1 MISSQEG
8 TEARLLRAV
17 LRPGRAA
24 GSLAGSAGTGDSGLA
39 PVAGDAAAAAG
50 TVDSGR
56 AAGTVVSG
64 RDSFTTGGGG

>member
-24 GSLAGSAGTGDSGLA
+24 GSLAGSAGAADSGLA
-39 PVAGDAAAAAG
+39 PVPGAAAA
-50 TVDSGR
+50 

-64 RDSFTTGGGG
+64 RDSFTTGGGVGGG

>member
-17 LRPGRAA
+17 LRPGRPA
-24 GSLAGSAGTGDSGLA
+24 GSVAGSAWAADSGLA

-56 AAGTVVSG
+56 G
-64 RDSFTTGGGG
+64 SFTPVGGVGGD